1 MLAIAMKKRRIRK
14 VYLALASG
22 TAMPDSLWWV
32 TRSIRRVEFP
42 VPTVLMI
49 SGPRRLAAPDLR
61 ELTPDSTRPL
71 AG

>member
-1 MLAIAMKKRRIRK
+1 
-14 VYLALASG
+14 LASG

-42 VPTVLMI
+42 MPTALMM

-61 ELTPDSTRPL
+61 ELTPGLLPLNRPFF
-71 AG
+71 AARQEREQDTQGI